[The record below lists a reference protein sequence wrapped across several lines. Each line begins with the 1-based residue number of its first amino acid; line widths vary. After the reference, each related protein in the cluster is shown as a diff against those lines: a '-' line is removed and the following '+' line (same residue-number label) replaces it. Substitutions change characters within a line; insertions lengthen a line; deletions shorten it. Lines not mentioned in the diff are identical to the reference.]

1 MHMFAIVC
9 TYDIQSQTQLSEH
22 TADRSHDI
30 PEAHTMTDDRVSRRR
45 ILQGAGVAAVA
56 GLAGCGGGGSG
67 GDGSGGGGDGDGGGG
82 GGSGTNSIE
91 LLHAWSSGD
100 GNAAIEALI
109 GGFEEAH
116 PDIEF
121 AEEPVNGAARSNLDQ
136 VVQNRLQASDPPSTF
151 QTWPGETL
159 TKFGDAYADIE
170 GDVWDQ
176 DMKDNYLEGPQA
188 QAQLDGTYVTV
199 PLNIHRINNLFYN
212 RNVLDSAGVDPSSMS
227 SPSDVVDACEQVAS
241 NTDATPFAQQ
251 TSGTWS
257 TTQLW
262 ETILLAEGGI
272 DGYEAFINGEGD
284 SATVQSALESVVE
297 LEEYY
302 PSDSASISFTE
313 ANTMVMD
320 GDAAFIHQGDWAAGA
335 YNGDDSFNYGEQW
348 GQVTYPGTE
357 GSYLLN
363 MDSFPF
369 LANNPSPE
377 ATRTFL
383 SYCGT
388 TEAQVLFNAEK
399 GSIPPRSDAD
409 VSELNQFQ
417 QDQYE
422 DFNSADN
429 QPPSIEHGLAVSPG
443 VKTNVSS
450 AFSGF
455 LENYDAGATA
465 DALIDAFN

>member
-1 MHMFAIVC
+1 
-9 TYDIQSQTQLSEH
+9 
-22 TADRSHDI
+22 
-30 PEAHTMTDDRVSRRR
+30 MTDEEGVSRRR
-45 ILQGAGVAAVA
+45 VLQGAGVAAVA
-56 GLAGCGGGGSG
+56 GLAGCGGG
-67 GDGSGGGGDGDGGGG
+67 DGSD
-82 GGSGTNSIE
+82 SNSIE
-91 LLHAWSSGD
+91 LLHAWSDGD
-100 GNAAIEALI
+100 GNAAIGALI
-109 GGFEEAH
+109 EGFQEAH

-136 VVQNRLQASDPPSTF
+136 VVQNRLQSNDPPSTF
-151 QTWPGETL
+151 QTWPGKTL
-159 TKFGDAYADIE
+159 EKFGDAYEDIE

-188 QAQLDGTYVTV
+188 QAQMDGTFVTV

-212 RNVLDSAGVDPSSMS
+212 ANVLESADVDPSNMS
-227 SPSDVVDACEQVAS
+227 SPSDVVDACEQVEQ
-241 NTDATPFAQQ
+241 NTDAVPFAQQ

-272 DGYEAFINGEGD
+272 DGYEAFINGNGNRSEVK
-284 SATVQSALESVVE
+284 AALDSVVE

-302 PSDSASISFTE
+302 PSDASSLSFTE
-313 ANTMVMD
+313 ANTMVME
-320 GDAAFIHQGDWAAGA
+320 GNAAFIHQGDWAAGA
-335 YNGDDSFNYGEQW
+335 YSGNDEFNYGEQW

-377 ATRTFL
+377 ATKTFL
-383 SYCGT
+383 SYCGSS
-388 TEAQVLFNAEK
+388 EGQVLFNAEK

-409 VSELNQFQ
+409 VSSLNQFQ
-417 QDQYE
+417 QDQYD
-422 DFNSADN
+422 DFNNADN
-429 QPPSIEHGLAVSPG
+429 QPPSIEHGLAVAPG
-443 VKTNVSS
+443 VKTNISD
-450 AFSGF
+450 AFSSF
-455 LENYDAGATA
+455 LETSDASATA

>member
-1 MHMFAIVC
+1 
-9 TYDIQSQTQLSEH
+9 
-22 TADRSHDI
+22 
-30 PEAHTMTDDRVSRRR
+30 MTDGEGVSRRR

-56 GLAGCGGGGSG
+56 GLAGCGGGG
-67 GDGSGGGGDGDGGGG
+67 DGSD
-82 GGSGTNSIE
+82 SNSIE
-91 LLHAWSSGD
+91 LLHAWSDGD
-100 GNAAIEALI
+100 GNAAIGALI
-109 GGFEEAH
+109 EGFQEAH
-116 PDIEF
+116 PDVEF

-136 VVQNRLQASDPPSTF
+136 VVQNRLQSNNPPSTF
-151 QTWPGETL
+151 QTWPGKTL
-159 TKFGDAYADIE
+159 EKFGDAYADIE

-188 QAQLDGTYVTV
+188 QAQMDGTYVTV

-212 RNVLDSAGVDPSSMS
+212 TNVLESAGVDPSSLS
-227 SPSDVVDACEQVAS
+227 SPSDVVDACEQVAQ
-241 NTDATPFAQQ
+241 NTDAVPFAHQ

-257 TTQLW
+257 TAQLW

-272 DGYEAFINGEGD
+272 DGYEAFINGNGNRSEVK
-284 SATVQSALESVVE
+284 AALDSVVA

-302 PSDSASISFTE
+302 PSDASSIGFTE
-313 ANTMVMD
+313 ANTMVME
-320 GDAAFIHQGDWAAGA
+320 GNAAFIHQGDWAAGA
-335 YNGDDSFNYGEQW
+335 YSGNDSFNYGEQW

-377 ATRTFL
+377 ATKTFL
-383 SYCGT
+383 SYCGSS
-388 TEAQVLFNAEK
+388 EGQVLFNAEK

-409 VSELNQFQ
+409 VSSLNQFQ

-422 DFNSADN
+422 DFNNADS
-429 QPPSIEHGLAVSPG
+429 QPPSIQHGLAVAPG
-443 VKTNVSS
+443 VKTNISS

-455 LENYDAGATA
+455 LEDSDASATA